1 MQLIAKRKDGLSI
14 FAAVAE
20 RGERYLCPSCGGELL
35 LRGGHHR
42 QLHFYHPKRSPDCL
56 HEGKGMA
63 HLQAQLR
70 LQALLPPGEG
80 LLEHPFTSIGRIADL
95 YWAAE
100 SIVFEVQYSPI
111 SAQEVEERR
120 QDYTSLGLHLVWL
133 LSDRRFN
140 RWRCSAGELA
150 LVRQNH
156 YFTSI
161 DEKGQ
166 GEFYDQQSRVER
178 GIRSGRSA
186 RRAIDLSAPEPLFE
200 AIDQRTIRFQGDEFL
215 IETSVESKQ
224 LKRQFYRSL
233 LTALLERSVR

>member
-14 FAAVAE
+14 TATE
-20 RGERYLCPSCGGELL
+20 GQRGERYLCPSCGGELL

-42 QLHFYHPKRSPDCL
+42 QLHFYHPKRSPHCL

-70 LQALLPPGEG
+70 IQALLPPGEG
-80 LLEHPFTSIGRIADL
+80 VLEHPFTSIGRIADL

-111 SAQEVEERR
+111 SAQEVEERHR
-120 QDYTSLGLHLVWL
+120 DYTSLGLHLVWL

-150 LVRQNH
+150 LLRQNH

-161 DEKGQ
+161 DERGV
-166 GEFYDQQSRVER
+166 GEFYDQKSRVEK
-178 GIRSGRSA
+178 GIRRGRSQ
-186 RRAIDLSAPEPLFE
+186 RRSIDLSAPHLLFE
-200 AIDQRTIRFQGDEFL
+200 KGDEFL
-215 IETSVESKQ
+215 IETPIESKQ
-224 LKRQFYRSL
+224 PKRPLYRSL